1 MANMKASQTFR
12 YCEQC
17 NAALEE
23 QSPPTLEQYEAS
35 MIHVESGTVLLP
47 LKLVK
52 KRTKKGHAESHSE
65 SLSGVYCGPKCFKA
79 RLDALLAM

>member
-1 MANMKASQTFR
+1 MKPSLTFR
-12 YCEQC
+12 YCEHC

-23 QSPPTLEQYEAS
+23 QSPPSRDQYEQS
-35 MIHVESGTVLLP
+35 MIQVADGTVLLP

-65 SLSGVYCGPKCFKA
+65 SLNGVYCGPKCFKA
-79 RLDALLAM
+79 RLDALLDV

>member
-1 MANMKASQTFR
+1 MKPSQTFR

-23 QSPPTLEQYEAS
+23 QSPPTREQYESS
-35 MIHVESGTVLLP
+35 MIQIGDGTVLLP
-47 LKLVK
+47 IKLVK
-52 KRTKKGHAESHSE
+52 KRTKKGHAKSHSE

-79 RLDALLAM
+79 RLDALLAV